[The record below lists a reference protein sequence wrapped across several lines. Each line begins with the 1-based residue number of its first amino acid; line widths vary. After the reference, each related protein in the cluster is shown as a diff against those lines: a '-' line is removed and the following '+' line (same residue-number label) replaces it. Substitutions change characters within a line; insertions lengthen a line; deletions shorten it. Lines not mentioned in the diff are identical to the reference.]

1 MTHDELLHL
10 LTQARHVLHRYL
22 VDDEEVMR
30 DDVAQVCMAIDDALP
45 DPARVT
51 IKNAAPLERSATD
64 VAA

>member
-10 LTQARHVLHRYL
+10 LTQARQVLHRYL
-22 VDDEEVMR
+22 VDDEEMMR

-45 DPARVT
+45 DPSRVT
-51 IKNAAPLERSATD
+51 IKNAAQLERSATD

>member
-1 MTHDELLHL
+1 MTHDELLQL
-10 LTQARHVLHRYL
+10 LTQARQVLNRYL

-45 DPARVT
+45 DPTRVT
-51 IKNAAPLERSATD
+51 IKNSAHLERSATD